1 MIFAAGCWLLARWV
15 LDTEGREPGAK
26 SQEPGANRGL
36 MISRF
41 AYAFLLVL
49 LSTPAFAQRLPDNVV
64 PSHYDIAVTPNL
76 QAATFTGT
84 ERIVVTL
91 KKPASTIV
99 LNAAEIE
106 FDKVTIKAGGGVQGA
121 RVSLDPAK
129 EQATFTV
136 DRAIAAGTADI
147 TIEYRGILNDQ
158 LRGLYLSRANNR
170 RYAVTQLEAT
180 DARRMFPSFDEPA
193 YKATFTVTATID
205 QGDHAISNGAV
216 VSDTPGPSAGKHT
229 VKFETT
235 PKMSTYLV
243 ALAVGD
249 FECQSGAADGTPIRI
264 CATPDKKGQTGF
276 ALEAAESI
284 LRYYNKYYAVK
295 YPFKKLDVV
304 AVPDFAAGAM
314 ENTAAIFYRE
324 TLLLADPKNA
334 SNGLRKQIGVVLA
347 HEMAHQWFGD
357 LVTMQWWDD
366 IWLNEGFANWME
378 TKPLKAWKPDWHMEL
393 SEVRSNENAKRL
405 DSLKTTRPIRA
416 EAWTPAEISELFDGI
431 AYEKGAAVLR
441 MVEAWVGEEPFRA
454 GVNAY
459 IERFKYGNARAEDF
473 WGTLAKVTG
482 KPVDK
487 VMAGFVDRPGVPLV
501 DPQLQCEANRGSVSI
516 SQRATS
522 SAPGTTTT
530 SQAAGS
536 WTIPVCV
543 KTSTQPLAC
552 AVVASAPATV
562 RADTCPAWVM
572 ANAGGHGYYRVVYT
586 PDMIRSLARAIDALA
601 PTERISLLA
610 DEWALVRAGRHD
622 VGTFMDLAEG
632 FKTERTPDV
641 LDTLLDRLAAIGEE
655 LTTDASRSKYRAWV
669 AALLTPAMEDVGWTP
684 RAGEKEPPRDLLVAA
699 LGGTARDPQTIQ
711 TARRMVLAHLDS
723 GNNDTVDP
731 SLLNSLVGLAAID
744 GDVSLYERYLA
755 RSKQATNP
763 EEHYRYLYA
772 LADFSDPALV
782 RRTMEYIV
790 GPEVRNQDTAVFL
803 SRLFSNPDARRLTWE
818 LLQARW
824 ADLQKKSG
832 QVFGSPL
839 LIGSLGQFCDTKTRS
854 EIEAFFA
861 THKVPEAE
869 RTLQQA
875 LERISDCAALAAAQS
890 PKLADWLQ
898 SKGF

>member
-1 MIFAAGCWLLARWV
+1 
-15 LDTEGREPGAK
+15 
-26 SQEPGANRGL
+26 

-41 AYAFLLVL
+41 RHALLLLL

-76 QAATFTGT
+76 QPATFTGT
-84 ERIVVTL
+84 ERISVTL
-91 KKPASTIV
+91 TKPSSSIV

-106 FDKVTIKAGGGVQGA
+106 FDKVVIKSRATTQQA
-121 RVSLDPAK
+121 RVSLDAAK

-136 DRAIAAGTADI
+136 DRDVPAGAAEI
-147 TIEYRGILNDQ
+147 SIEYRGILNDQ
-158 LRGLYLSRANNR
+158 LRGLYLSKANNR

-193 YKATFTVTATID
+193 YKATFSLTATID

-216 VSDTPGPSAGKHT
+216 LTDTPGPAAGKHT
-229 VKFETT
+229 IKFDTT

-249 FECQSGAADGTPIRI
+249 FECQSGSADSIPIRI
-264 CATPDKKGQTGF
+264 CSTPDKKGQTGF
-276 ALEAAESI
+276 ALEAAEAI

-324 TLLLADPKNA
+324 TLLLADPKSA
-334 SNGLRKQIGVVLA
+334 STSVRKQIGVVLA

-357 LVTMQWWDD
+357 LVTMRWWDD

-378 TKPLKAWKPDWHMEL
+378 TRPLKTWKPEWHMEL
-393 SEVRSNENAKRL
+393 SEVRSNQNAMRL

-416 EAWTPAEISELFDGI
+416 EAWTPAEISELFDAI

-459 IERFKYGNARAEDF
+459 IEGFKYGNARAEDF
-473 WGTLAKVTG
+473 WGTLTKVTG

-487 VMAGFVDRPGVPLV
+487 VMSGFVDRPGVPSV
-501 DPQLQCEANRGSVSI
+501 DAKVQCQTSRGSVAI
-516 SQRATS
+516 SQQAQS
-522 SAPGTTTT
+522 SGSPTNTTPEA
-530 SQAAGS
+530 SGS
-536 WTIPVCV
+536 WTIPVCL
-543 KTSTQPLAC
+543 KTSTQPSAC
-552 AVVASAPATV
+552 TVVASAPATV
-562 RADTCPAWVM
+562 RADSCPTWVM
-572 ANAGGHGYYRVVYT
+572 ANAGGRGYYRVVYGAE
-586 PDMIRSLARAIDALA
+586 MIRSLARAIDALA
-601 PTERISLLA
+601 PTERIALLA
-610 DEWALVRAGRHD
+610 DEWALVHAGRHD
-622 VGTFMDLAEG
+622 VGTFLDLAEG
-632 FKTERTPDV
+632 FKNERTPDV
-641 LDTLLDRLAAIGEE
+641 LETLLDRLAAIGEV

-669 AALLTPAMEDVGWTP
+669 ASLLKPAMNDVGWTP
-684 RAGEKEPPRDLLVAA
+684 RAGEGEPPRDLLVSA
-699 LGGTARDPQTIQ
+699 LGGTARDPETIE

-723 GNNDTVDP
+723 SNGDSIDST
-731 SLLNSLVGLAAID
+731 LLNALVGLAAID
-744 GDVSLYERYLA
+744 GDASLYDRYLA
-755 RSKQATNP
+755 RSKQASDP

-782 RRTMEYIV
+782 RRTMDLIV

-803 SRLFSNPDARRLTWE
+803 SRLLSNPDARRLAWE

-824 ADLQKKSG
+824 DDLQKKSG

-839 LIGSLGQFCDTKTRS
+839 LISSLGQFCDTKTRS
-854 EIEAFFA
+854 EIEKFFA

-875 LERISDCAALAAAQS
+875 LERISDCAALAATQS
-890 PKLADWLQ
+890 PKLTEWLA
-898 SKGF
+898 GHGL